1 MCRQFRNRPLRFVS
15 SPSRI
20 VLPTSAGNSLVE
32 GQLRA
37 PCSGGPTLAVLR
49 GVTQTR
55 THRHSRSEAGYS
67 LVELAIV
74 VGLVTLIMSGA
85 VGMSKTAIAWA
96 RSQAAAT
103 AVKAQLIEARDV
115 ALSSRRSVEVRFVGT
130 NQIQLLRFNPDGTQT
145 VIGGT
150 SLESRNEWR
159 TFGGVPDTPDAFGN
173 TQALDFD
180 SVAPPYVFTSDGTFV
195 DAAGVPLSGSIFM
208 GVVNQPETARAVT
221 VFGGTGRVV
230 AYTWDGT
237 QWKH

>member
-1 MCRQFRNRPLRFVS
+1 MCTHFRNRPFRFVGAPSFVVSRPS
-15 SPSRI
+15 SD
-20 VLPTSAGNSLVE
+20 NSLAE
-32 GQLRA
+32 NKLRA
-37 PCSGGPTLAVLR
+37 PSDLGPTLADIR

-55 THRHSRSEAGYS
+55 THRHSSGEAGYS

-115 ALSSRRSVEVRFVGT
+115 ALSTRRSVEVRFVGT
-130 NQIQLLRFNPDGTQT
+130 SQIQLLRFNPDGTQT

-173 TQALDFD
+173 TQPLDFD
-180 SVAPPYVFTSDGTFV
+180 NVAPPYVFTSDGTFV

-208 GVVNQPETARAVT
+208 GVINQPATARAVT

>member
-1 MCRQFRNRPLRFVS
+1 MCTHFRNRPFRFVS
-15 SPSRI
+15 SPSR
-20 VLPTSAGNSLVE
+20 VLSRPSPDNSRAE
-32 GQLRA
+32 GELRA
-37 PCSGGPTLAVLR
+37 TCVLGPTLADIPS
-49 GVTQTR
+49 VTQTR
-55 THRHSRSEAGYS
+55 THRHSSGEAGYS

-115 ALSSRRSVEVRFVGT
+115 ALSTRRSVEVRFVGT
-130 NQIQLLRFNPDGTQT
+130 SQIQLLRFNPDGTQT

-150 SLESRNEWR
+150 SLEGRNEWR
-159 TFGGVPDTPDAFGN
+159 TFGGVPDTPDGFGN
-173 TQALDFD
+173 AQPLDFD
-180 SVAPPYVFTSDGTFV
+180 NVAAPYVFTSDGTFV
-195 DAAGVPLSGSIFM
+195 DAAGVPLSGTVFM
-208 GVVNQPETARAVT
+208 GVLNQPSTARAVT
-221 VFGGTGRVV
+221 IFGGTGRVV